1 MLNFKSNPT
10 RSNYEEEKQSD
21 ISEKVHCATSAYG
34 QTGSTKSSNGENFGD
49 QMKRVNTQSNFNP
62 DILANLIPFNAY
74 SKSRLS
80 VNVKRPDTKGS
91 DQYRSS
97 NDIH

>member
-1 MLNFKSNPT
+1 MLNFKSNPNRPNT
-10 RSNYEEEKQSD
+10 EVEKQSD

-49 QMKRVNTQSNFNP
+49 QIKRVNTQSHFNP
-62 DILANLIPFNAY
+62 EMLSNLMPFNAY
-74 SKSRLS
+74 SGHRLS

-91 DQYRSS
+91 DHNRSS
-97 NDIH
+97 NDLH